1 MTPTENEDGKIVVR
15 TVEDRRRPAH
25 GLSRVLVLV
34 LVVLGAV
41 ILLPALVAL
50 VRDPSSNTV
59 VESLDVVAG
68 VLSVLLGV
76 CVAHNGRRMRVIGW
90 MSDTALITG
99 AALVSVLTHTGTA
112 PLLEGCVWAG
122 GGRSLAYLPL
132 VLPLVTAWWL
142 WMSDPRRIVVAAE
155 RMDGLGASWN
165 ERHRS
170 ER

>member
-1 MTPTENEDGKIVVR
+1 MTPTEHGDDRIVVR

-25 GLSRVLVLV
+25 GLSRVLVVV
-34 LVVLGAV
+34 LLALGAV

-50 VRDPSSNTV
+50 VREPSSDTV
-59 VESLDVVAG
+59 VESINVVAG
-68 VLSVLLGV
+68 ALSVMLGV
-76 CVAHNGRRMRVIGW
+76 CVAHNGRRMRMIGW
-90 MSDTALITG
+90 MSDTALVTG
-99 AALVSVLTHTGTA
+99 AVLVSVLTHTGTA

-122 GGRSLAYLPL
+122 GGRSLFYLPL
-132 VLPLVTAWWL
+132 LVPLITAWWL

-165 ERHRS
+165 ERHRP